1 MVKPITLNEQLCFAI
16 YKAQKQYNHF
26 YSQAL
31 APFKLTYPQYITLLS
46 PYEHGTMSVKQVGQ
60 TLELDSGTLTPLMK
74 RLEKDGW
81 ISRKRSTEDERRVD
95 VSLTQKA
102 LDARDQIF
110 EHVGSCMELMNLPK
124 PEYDH
129 IKSEVSRVDEH
140 LSAIPDGAFPEA

>member
-1 MVKPITLNEQLCFAI
+1 M
-16 YKAQKQYNHF
+16 AQCR
-26 YSQAL
+26 
-31 APFKLTYPQYITLLS
+31 LS
-46 PYEHGTMSVKQVGQ
+46 KSDKHLK
-60 TLELDSGTLTPLMK
+60 LDSGTLTPLMK